1 MYNLLHGLRVI
12 DLTTVVLGPYATQT
26 LGDLGADVLK
36 VETLE
41 GDIWRAVRPGHSED
55 MGAGFINT
63 NRNKKSIAV
72 DLKTPEGREILQSLI
87 RDADVLVHNMRP
99 KSADKLGLSYE
110 GLKELN
116 PNLIYCFAAG
126 FGKDGPY
133 ADAPAY
139 DDIVQAMSGLSYINA
154 NDDGEPRF
162 VNSIVCDKIGALHL
176 VIAVLSGVAHRDK
189 TGSGCAIE
197 APMFESMVSFLMVEQ
212 LSGRTFD
219 PPLGGM
225 SYDRLTSPHRKPHR
239 TKDGFVCMLP
249 YNSTHWTRFLELIGR
264 SEIAQEDW
272 VQDPV
277 KRSLNIDRL
286 YQIIAEVSPQR
297 TTDEW
302 LDALRERDI
311 PCAPAKKLDELLDDP
326 HLTEVG
332 FFQEHTHPDEGRL
345 RTARSPFVVTGAG
358 KQEDRPTPR
367 LGGNTRAVLQDLG
380 YDDKTIQDLI
390 DRRVVGTK

>member
-139 DDIVQAMSGLSYINA
+139 DDIVQAMSGSTGLLAS
-154 NDDGEPRF
+154 
-162 VNSIVCDKIGALHL
+162 SGA
-176 VIAVLSGVAHRDK
+176 AK
-189 TGSGCAIE
+189 AIRS
-197 APMFESMVSFLMVEQ
+197 ARRPGAMRPMS
-212 LSGRTFD
+212 
-219 PPLGGM
+219 
-225 SYDRLTSPHRKPHR
+225 
-239 TKDGFVCMLP
+239 
-249 YNSTHWTRFLELIGR
+249 
-264 SEIAQEDW
+264 
-272 VQDPV
+272 
-277 KRSLNIDRL
+277 
-286 YQIIAEVSPQR
+286 
-297 TTDEW
+297 
-302 LDALRERDI
+302 ALR
-311 PCAPAKKLDELLDDP
+311 
-326 HLTEVG
+326 
-332 FFQEHTHPDEGRL
+332 
-345 RTARSPFVVTGAG
+345 
-358 KQEDRPTPR
+358 PR
-367 LGGNTRAVLQDLG
+367 
-380 YDDKTIQDLI
+380 
-390 DRRVVGTK
+390 